1 MKTSTRIITAAAA
14 ALALGAGGL
23 VFAQAGQGPYG
34 RMGAGMGM
42 QQVGMGMQGGVYGG
56 MRGGMRGGM
65 QGAGA
70 MGDPSAQLA
79 AAKAELKIT
88 AAQEEAW
95 QAFEKV
101 ALEQA
106 QARQATR
113 TAMLA
118 QMQARQQDPNA
129 AANFDHAAQRES
141 MLKARETHQAALDT
155 ARQAL
160 FAVLTPEQKA
170 LAEQRLQSRQ
180 GADRGA
186 RMHRHAG

>member
-34 RMGAGMGM
+34 RMGGMGM
-42 QQVGMGMQGGVYGG
+42 QQAGMGMHGGGYGG
-56 MRGGMRGGM
+56 MRGGMRSG
-65 QGAGA
+65 GA
-70 MGDPSAQLA
+70 MGDPTAQLA

-106 QARQATR
+106 QTRQAMR
-113 TAMLA
+113 TAMQA

-129 AANFDHAAQRES
+129 AANVDHAAQRES
-141 MLKARETHQAALDT
+141 MLKARESHQATMDV

-160 FAVLTPEQKA
+160 FTVLTPEQKA
-170 LAEQRLQSRQ
+170 LAEQRMLGSQ
-180 GADRGA
+180 GAGRGA